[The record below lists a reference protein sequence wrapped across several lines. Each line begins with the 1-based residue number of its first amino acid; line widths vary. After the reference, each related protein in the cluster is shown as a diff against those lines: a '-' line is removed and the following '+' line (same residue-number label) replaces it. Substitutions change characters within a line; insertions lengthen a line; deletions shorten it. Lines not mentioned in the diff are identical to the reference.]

1 MGHTTNKIHTLLRHT
16 LLLLTL
22 TMLSVAAAA
31 QGVVRGV
38 VFDAETGE
46 SVPFANVTLT
56 KDGATTQPMLGCAT
70 DINGYYVIS
79 KVAAGTYTMRVRF
92 VGYEDYTE
100 SITVADRKTL
110 NRTINLKPSSK
121 MLEAVEVT
129 DSRIEER
136 RMQTQVS
143 VEKITASQ
151 IQQMPSIG
159 GQADIAQ
166 YMQVLPGVTS
176 TGDQGGQLYIR
187 GGSMIQNLCLLDGM
201 IVYNPFHS
209 IGLYSIFETDVI
221 LNADIYT
228 GGFGAE
234 YGGRLSSVMDITTRD
249 GNKRRHSGKLGLN
262 TFGASL
268 IFEGPLKRES
278 ERSKSTITYLL
289 TAKNSFLSKSSN
301 ILYPYV
307 EGGLPFDFLDLY
319 GKLTVNSGSGSK
331 ANIFGFRFDD
341 QVLGYQAIA
350 DYHWQNYGLGTNFTL
365 VTGSTANL
373 NGSIAYSNYT
383 ITLDDGSGDDK
394 YSRIGGFN
402 ATMQITNFV
411 GPNRMLYGISM
422 EGYST
427 DYLFINQYGQKTQQ
441 SVPTTNL
448 SVFATYK
455 WTTKKM
461 LLDPGIRM
469 VYYASLRTICPEP
482 RLAMKYNISDNF
494 RMKFAG
500 GLYSQVFLDARSDN
514 DIVNLF
520 NGFLTGVAALN
531 IPRSFL
537 GDDISTCV
545 QRAKH
550 IVIGG
555 EYDLTEH
562 ITLNA
567 EIFYKHFD
575 QLLNANRYNMYDE
588 NDPTYSQP
596 TSPYRVSEYLMK
608 DFIIERG
615 YATGLD
621 VSACIDLERLYVWAT
636 YSLGYVERTGQKTD
650 SPTTEESYSYNP
662 HYDRRHTVNLLT
674 TYALGDERQWEL
686 SGRWTYG
693 SGYPFTQTQ
702 GIYQILPF
710 GGGIATDYSRENGD
724 FSIHYADL
732 YKGRLPDYHRLDLG
746 VKRKFS
752 IGKRSLLE
760 FNLSVTNVYSR
771 QNIFYF
777 NRTTFER
784 VNQLP
789 ILACFGVTFTF

>member
-1 MGHTTNKIHTLLRHT
+1 MG
-16 LLLLTL
+16 
-22 TMLSVAAAA
+22 
-31 QGVVRGV
+31 QGIVKGV
-38 VFDAETGE
+38 VFDESNGE
-46 SVPFANVTLT
+46 SVPFANVMLEGTR
-56 KDGATTQPMLGCAT
+56 LGCAT
-70 DINGYYVIS
+70 DLNGFFLIS
-79 KVAAGTYTMRVRF
+79 KVPAGEYTLRVRF
-92 VGYEDYTE
+92 VGYDDYVET
-100 SITVADRKTL
+100 ITVADRKTI
-110 NRTINLKPSSK
+110 NRTIHLKPSAQ

-166 YMQVLPGVTS
+166 YMQVLPGVSS

-249 GNKRRHSGKLGLN
+249 GNKRRHSGKIGLN

-268 IFEGPLKRES
+268 ILEGPLKQES
-278 ERSKSTITYLL
+278 TDSKTTITYLL
-289 TAKNSFLSKSSN
+289 TAKNSYLSKTSTL
-301 ILYPYV
+301 LYPYV

-319 GKLTVNSGSGSK
+319 GKLTFNSGAGSK
-331 ANIFGFRFDD
+331 ASLFGFRFDD

-373 NGSIAYSNYT
+373 DGSLAYSNYI
-383 ITLDDGSGDDK
+383 ITLDDGSGADK
-394 YSRIGGFN
+394 YSEIGGFN
-402 ATMQITNFV
+402 ATMQITNFL
-411 GPNRMLYGISM
+411 GNNRLKYGISM
-422 EGYST
+422 EGYHT
-427 DYLFINQYGQKTQQ
+427 NYLFYNQYGQKTEQD
-441 SVPTTNL
+441 VPTTNL
-448 SVFATYK
+448 SVYGTYK
-455 WTTKKM
+455 WTSDK
-461 LLDPGIRM
+461 LLIDPGMRLA
-469 VYYASLRTICPEP
+469 YYASLRTFSPEP
-482 RLAMKYNISDNF
+482 RLAVKYNMMKNLRF
-494 RMKFAG
+494 KFAG

-520 NGFLTGVAALN
+520 TGFLTGNAALN
-531 IPRSFL
+531 IPTTFL
-537 GDDISTCV
+537 GDQVTTCV
-545 QRAKH
+545 QKAKH
-550 IVIGG
+550 LVIGA

-567 EIFYKHFD
+567 EYYYKHFD
-575 QLLNANRYNMYDE
+575 QLLNANRNKMYD
-588 NDPTYSQP
+588 NSDPNYQAGG
-596 TSPYRVSEYLMK
+596 PYEKPQYLMT
-608 DFIIERG
+608 DYIIEKG
-615 YATGLD
+615 YATGFDL
-621 VSACIDLERLYVWAT
+621 SACIDLERLYVWAT
-636 YSLGYVERTGQKTD
+636 YSLGYVERTDEVQT
-650 SPTTEESYSYNP
+650 YNP
-662 HYDRRHTVNLLT
+662 HYDRRHTVNLLA
-674 TYALGDERQWEL
+674 TYALGTEREWEF

-693 SGYPFTQTQ
+693 SGFPFTQTQ

-710 GGGIATDYSRENGD
+710 SGSISTEYTEENGQY
-724 FSIHYADL
+724 SIHYADL

-760 FNLSVTNVYSR
+760 LNLSVTNVYSR

-777 NRTTFER
+777 NRATFER

-789 ILACFGVTFTF
+789 ILACMGATFTF

>member
-1 MGHTTNKIHTLLRHT
+1 MKRIII
-16 LLLLTL
+16 LLLLIA
-22 TMLSVAAAA
+22 SCAVASA
-31 QGVVRGV
+31 QGVVKGV
-38 VFDAETGE
+38 VFDAESGE
-46 SVPFANVTLT
+46 SVPFANVTLIR
-56 KDGATTQPMLGCAT
+56 DGDGNQPMQGCAT
-70 DINGYYVIS
+70 DINGFYLIS
-79 KVAAGTYTMRVRF
+79 KVAAGTYTLRVRF

-100 SITVADRKTL
+100 TLTVADRKTL
-110 NRTINLKPSSK
+110 NRTVHLKPASQ
-121 MLEAVEVT
+121 MLEAVEIT

-166 YMQVLPGVTS
+166 YMQVLPGVSS

-249 GNKRRHSGKLGLN
+249 GNKRRHSGKVGLN

-268 IFEGPLKRES
+268 ILEGPLKRES
-278 ERSKSTITYLL
+278 ESSKSTVTYLL
-289 TAKNSFLSKSSN
+289 TAKNSYLSKTSTL
-301 ILYPYV
+301 LYPYI
-307 EGGLPFDFLDLY
+307 EGGLPFDFLDIY
-319 GKLTVNSGSGSK
+319 GKLSVNSGSGSK
-331 ANIFGFRFDD
+331 ASFFGFRFDD
-341 QVLGYQAIA
+341 QVLGYKAIA

-373 NGSIAYSNYT
+373 DGSIAYSNYA
-383 ITLDDGSGDDK
+383 ITLDDGSADEK

-402 ATMQITNFV
+402 ATMQITNFI
-411 GPNRMLYGISM
+411 GTNRLRTGISM

-427 DYLFINQYGQKTQQ
+427 DYLFINQYGQKTEQ

-455 WTTKKM
+455 WTSDKL
-461 LLDPGIRM
+461 LLDPGLRLA
-469 VYYASLRTICPEP
+469 YYASLRTLSPEP
-482 RLAMKYNISDNF
+482 RLAVKYNMKDNF
-494 RMKFAG
+494 RLKFAG

-520 NGFLTGVAALN
+520 TGFLTGTAALN
-531 IPRSFL
+531 IPTTFL
-537 GDDISTCV
+537 GDEVNTCV
-545 QRAKH
+545 QKAQH
-550 IVIGG
+550 LVLGA

-567 EIFYKHFD
+567 EIYYKHFD
-575 QLLNANRYNMYDE
+575 QLLNSNRNKMYDIG
-588 NDPTYSQP
+588 DPTYQP
-596 TSPYRVSEYLMK
+596 GGAYEKPQYLMT
-608 DFIIERG
+608 DYIIEKG
-615 YATGLD
+615 YATGIDL
-621 VSACIDLERLYVWAT
+621 SACVDLERLYVWAT
-636 YSLGYVERTGQKTD
+636 YSLGYVERTDEVQT
-650 SPTTEESYSYNP
+650 YNP
-662 HYDRRHTVNLLT
+662 HYDRRHTVNLLA

-686 SGRWTYG
+686 SGRWTFG
-693 SGYPFTQTQ
+693 SGYPFTQSQ
-702 GIYQILPF
+702 GTYQILPF
-710 GGGIATDYSRENGD
+710 RSGISSDYSRENGD
-724 FSIHYADL
+724 YSIHYADL

-746 VKRKFS
+746 LKRKFS

-760 FNLSVTNVYSR
+760 LNLSVTNVYSR
-771 QNIFYF
+771 ENIFYF
-777 NRTTFER
+777 TRDTFSR

-789 ILACFGVTFTF
+789 ILACFGATFTF